1 MEVVHC
7 KISKEITLC
16 GFVDLVEV
24 ASPPAISRHL
34 VLPVH
39 GGSSSKGTAGNETSI
54 TELSKTEGEP
64 DEDLTVLSSE
74 EGKNPSFCV
83 LLHGA
88 LKVTSFLQPFK
99 KFQVSNFKYDYHR
112 WKIWEQFAK

>member
-34 VLPVH
+34 VLPH
-39 GGSSSKGTAGNETSI
+39 GGSSNKGNAANDTSL
-54 TELSKTEGEP
+54 TELNKTDGEP
-64 DEDLTVLSSE
+64 EDELTALSSE

-88 LKVTSFLQPFK
+88 LKVISIMFFFL
-99 KFQVSNFKYDYHR
+99 SG
-112 WKIWEQFAK
+112 